1 MLLSVYACGSVIFD
15 FFPRGVTEGG
25 WSFWLV
31 FGHRHCRGPVPTF
44 WGARINHHKRLS
56 HSSKQQKP
64 NTRTTQ
70 LITGCT
76 PTRRGTGHRV
86 WRKHRGQRGTLT
98 EEFTVSLRCKDT
110 KQQVENY
117 EHSFLSEY
125 RRRLLAFEIEMLQ
138 MGAGNL
144 VVQLDQ
150 HGYNQHLQNME
161 DIEVCCFEMETSQH
175 EAIPSRRTQNNNGLS
190 QG

>member
-1 MLLSVYACGSVIFD
+1 MEKKRESK
-15 FFPRGVTEGG
+15 
-25 WSFWLV
+25 
-31 FGHRHCRGPVPTF
+31 
-44 WGARINHHKRLS
+44 GARINHHKRLS

-98 EEFTVSLRCKDT
+98 EEQQHLFRSRLLSSLLSDIVSHSWFLPPLKQFTVSLRCKDT